1 MKKIKRFILPLL
13 IMSLFVLLMNSGV
26 LLKNSFNSEDNVSL
40 SVEKLEKELSIENWT
55 EANDALKVLDLAW
68 KNVQKRVQFSVEKD
82 QMKRIEV
89 NLLRLEGCI
98 KAKDKSSAL
107 IELNEMKGH
116 WYELGDTLLFG
127 EKPFK
132 D

>member
-1 MKKIKRFILPLL
+1 
-13 IMSLFVLLMNSGV
+13 MNSGV

-40 SVEKLEKELSIENWT
+40 AVEKLEKALSIENWT

-98 KAKDKSSAL
+98 DAKDKASAL

>member
-13 IMSLFVLLMNSGV
+13 VMSLFVLLMNSGV

-40 SVEKLEKELSIENWT
+40 SVEKLEKALSIENWT

-98 KAKDKSSAL
+98 DAKDKASAL